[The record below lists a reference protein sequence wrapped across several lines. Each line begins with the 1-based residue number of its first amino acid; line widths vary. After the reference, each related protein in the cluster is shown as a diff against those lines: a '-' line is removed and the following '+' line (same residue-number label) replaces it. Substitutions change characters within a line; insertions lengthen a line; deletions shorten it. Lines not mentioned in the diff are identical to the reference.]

1 MDDIPVFLGQH
12 CLTPVHVN
20 GAHIGPAQSVPA
32 GYRCL
37 PVVVCMK
44 IVAVMVK
51 KNVNHH

>member
-20 GAHIGPAQSVPA
+20 AAHIGPVQGVPA
-32 GYRCL
+32 GYRYL
-37 PVVVCMK
+37 PAAVCMK